1 MEQQVV
7 AVYFLNQLL
16 SAVVL
21 QPPQRALLRHTSRR
35 KQRVNRR
42 RKGTHGIRAGG
53 RRVADDIYP
62 DGAQALQRH
71 VRRNIT
77 KLRPHYALY
86 FLLDITKSSPGNQD
100 WAGFRQR
107 QAPFA
112 IHRSEQPLRYP
123 TP

>member
-7 AVYFLNQLL
+7 AVYLLNQLL

-21 QPPQRALLRHTSRR
+21 QPPQRTLLRHTSCR
-35 KQRVNRR
+35 KQRVDRR
-42 RKGTHGIRAGG
+42 GKGTHVIRAGG
-53 RRVADDIYP
+53 RHVADDIYP

-71 VRRNIT
+71 VCRNIT
-77 KLRPHYALY
+77 KLCPHYVLH
-86 FLLDITKSSPGNQD
+86 FLLNITQRSPGNQD
-100 WAGFRQR
+100 WPGFRQR

-123 TP
+123 AP